1 MKFKFFKSIT
11 KILSKNKESKPT
23 FILATPP
30 RSDEESQNPKFEI
43 GNSTKL
49 KNELENTKDKLEE
62 VSNKNELLAEN
73 SEKYITEKS
82 KAGKKRHQKT
92 EIIKNQIIKPM
103 FDNKEL
109 IKSTS
114 TKQRADKIEKELVTV
129 FDKEDDEE
137 LKKFAQKYNLDFK
150 VLQNSKDYFLDEK
163 SETIYRWCLSFR
175 NVLAS

>member
-1 MKFKFFKSIT
+1 MLKIFKTLFK
-11 KILSKNKESKPT
+11 KKNQESKSSFT
-23 FILATPP
+23 LATPP
-30 RSDEESQNPKFEI
+30 RNDESQSPKFEI

-73 SEKYITEKS
+73 SQKYVTEKS

-114 TKQRADKIEKELVTV
+114 TKQRADKIEKELVIV
-129 FDKEDDEE
+129 FDKESEEE
-137 LKKFAQKYNLDFK
+137 LKNFAQKYHLDFEILK
-150 VLQNSKDYFLDEK
+150 NSKDYFLDEK
-163 SETIYRWCLSFR
+163 SETIYRWCLKFSK
-175 NVLAS
+175 